1 MTTSQTL
8 VLITQTKEVK
18 EMVEFSISRK
28 ELSDKD
34 FSSAIAEEVN
44 DENCNDFDA
53 ISEILIL
60 IMKSK
65 ANEG

>member
-1 MTTSQTL
+1 
-8 VLITQTKEVK
+8 
-18 EMVEFSISRK
+18 MVEFSISRK